1 MTQKLRET
9 RFLRELAI
17 AKLPLGGKTIAA
29 VERIYVKKTKREEIR
44 FSLWQG
50 AKMEA
55 KPLGLPEAELL
66 PLLKAGLEA
75 GVFSDE
81 FTGGLR
87 EALGGTPPTA
97 AAAPAKPADTAPA
110 TDLDRVQSHFHEL
123 IRARAG
129 ERLGAEGASLPILAA
144 GRGTEDEPIVFRVPG
159 MSGGFKYWWDVS
171 SPAPRLMSESWSE
184 TVPGSGQLHEV
195 TPTGARLL
203 GEGFI

>member
-9 RFLRELAI
+9 RFLRELAV
-17 AKLPLGGKTIAA
+17 AKLPVGGKAFAA
-29 VERIYVKKTKREEIR
+29 VERIYVKKTKRDEIR

-50 AKMEA
+50 AKMQA

-66 PLLKAGLEA
+66 PLLKTGLEA
-75 GVFSDE
+75 GVFSDD
-81 FTGGLR
+81 FIGGLR
-87 EALGGTPPTA
+87 EALGGTPPA
-97 AAAPAKPADTAPA
+97 AAAAEPTRAAPA
-110 TDLDRVQSHFHEL
+110 SDLDRLQAHFHEL

-129 ERLGAEGASLPILAA
+129 ERLGAEGASLPILVK
-144 GRGTEDEPIVFRVPG
+144 GRGTEEEPIEFPVSG

-171 SPAPRLMSESWSE
+171 APSLRLMSESWLR

>member
-9 RFLRELAI
+9 RFLRELAV
-17 AKLPLGGKTIAA
+17 AKLPVGGKAFAA

-50 AKMEA
+50 AKMQA
-55 KPLGLPEAELL
+55 KPLGLLEAELL
-66 PLLKAGLEA
+66 PLLKTGLEA
-75 GVFSDE
+75 GVFSDD
-81 FTGGLR
+81 FIGGLR
-87 EALGGTPPTA
+87 EALGGAPPTA
-97 AAAPAKPADTAPA
+97 AAPEPIRAAAAS
-110 TDLDRVQSHFHEL
+110 DLDRLQAHFHEL

-129 ERLGAEGASLPILAA
+129 ERLGAEGASLPILAK
-144 GRGTEDEPIVFRVPG
+144 GRGTEEDPLEFPVSG

-171 SPAPRLMSESWSE
+171 SPDLRLMSESWLR

>member
-9 RFLRELAI
+9 RFLRELAV
-17 AKLPLGGKTIAA
+17 AKLPVGGKAFAA
-29 VERIYVKKTKREEIR
+29 VERIYVKKAKRDEIR

-50 AKMEA
+50 AKMQA

-66 PLLKAGLEA
+66 PLLKTGLEA
-75 GVFSDE
+75 GVFSDD
-81 FTGGLR
+81 FIGGLR
-87 EALGGTPPTA
+87 EALGGTPPA
-97 AAAPAKPADTAPA
+97 AAAAEPVRAAPA
-110 TDLDRVQSHFHEL
+110 SDLDRLQAHFHEL

-129 ERLGAEGASLPILAA
+129 ERLGAEGASLPILAK
-144 GRGTEDEPIVFRVPG
+144 GRGTEEEPLEFSVSG

-171 SPAPRLMSESWSE
+171 SPALRLMSESWLR

-195 TPTGARLL
+195 TPSGARLL

>member
-9 RFLRELAI
+9 RFLRELAV
-17 AKLPLGGKTIAA
+17 AKLPAGGKAFAA

-50 AKMEA
+50 ARMQA

-66 PLLKAGLEA
+66 SLLRTGLEA
-75 GVFSDE
+75 GVFSDD
-81 FTGGLR
+81 FIGGLR
-87 EALGGTPPTA
+87 EALGGAPPA
-97 AAAPAKPADTAPA
+97 ARAAPA
-110 TDLDRVQSHFHEL
+110 TDLDRVQAHFHEL

-129 ERLGAEGASLPILAA
+129 ERLGAEGVSLPTLAK
-144 GRGTEDEPIVFRVPG
+144 GRGTEEEPIEFPVSG

-171 SPAPRLMSESWSE
+171 SPALRLMSESWSR

-203 GEGFI
+203 GEGFV

>member
-9 RFLRELAI
+9 RFLRELAV
-17 AKLPLGGKTIAA
+17 AKLPVGGKAFAA
-29 VERIYVKKTKREEIR
+29 VERIYVKKAKRDEIR

-50 AKMEA
+50 AKMQA

-66 PLLKAGLEA
+66 PLLKTGLEA
-75 GVFSDE
+75 GVFSDD
-81 FTGGLR
+81 FIGGLR
-87 EALGGTPPTA
+87 EALGGAPPA
-97 AAAPAKPADTAPA
+97 AAAEPVRAAP
-110 TDLDRVQSHFHEL
+110 TSDLDRLQAHFHEL

-129 ERLGAEGASLPILAA
+129 ERLGAEGASLPILAK
-144 GRGTEDEPIVFRVPG
+144 GRGTEEEPIEFPVSG

-171 SPAPRLMSESWSE
+171 SPALRLMSESWLR